1 VVHHVV
7 RRQFQKKKHYK
18 NCIRHLTNEKYPYI
32 SLLKPPLLADLQ
44 QKVGELVLSIT
55 SCHIIIILENVLVY
69 RKNVVVTTLT
79 TSIMSVLFTCM
90 HFWVWEILRR
100 WTACVLITYEVVCEC
115 QKFQKCC
122 SKKWWP

>member
-32 SLLKPPLLADLQ
+32 YLLKPPLLADLQ

-69 RKNVVVTTLT
+69 RKKCGCDDSDHWYNVCPIHLHALLGVGNFMKVV
-79 TSIMSVLFTCM
+79 
-90 HFWVWEILRR
+90 R
-100 WTACVLITYEVVCEC
+100 VCADHL
-115 QKFQKCC
+115 
-122 SKKWWP
+122 